1 MEGKIRKHIGR
12 KEYTIITG
20 ARQTGKTTL
29 LQELYSQIKNENKKV
44 FYISFETREVLQQIN
59 ENPENIFTKVSH
71 FLRI

>member
-1 MEGKIRKHIGR
+1 
-12 KEYTIITG
+12 
-20 ARQTGKTTL
+20 L